1 MVNVKIVS
9 ENKAFW
15 KSKTFQLG
23 ALAIIGGVITLLT
36 GNIEAGIPITGMSVL
51 MMFMRSISS
60 TSVKFSK
67 DAE

>member
-15 KSKTFQLG
+15 KARTFQLG
-23 ALAIIGGVITLLT
+23 ALAVLSGVITLLT
-36 GNIEAGIPITGMSVL
+36 GNLEAGIPITGMSVL

>member
-36 GNIEAGIPITGMSVL
+36 GNLEAGIPITG
-51 MMFMRSISS
+51 
-60 TSVKFSK
+60 
-67 DAE
+67 